1 MYQKSDAVPDETQKK
16 KVLNS
21 MEKTLDEL
29 QSFEKRAFMKWNTN
43 SVNPA
48 LRYRTQEIYLV
59 MHDLSN
65 NEKRSLVQRI
75 AHSLPPAEKAE
86 QSGVSDE
93 KRE

>member
-1 MYQKSDAVPDETQKK
+1 
-16 KVLNS
+16 
-21 MEKTLDEL
+21 
-29 QSFEKRAFMKWNTN
+29 
-43 SVNPA
+43 
-48 LRYRTQEIYLV
+48 

-93 KRE
+93 KREQTKTTLSIMTMQCR

>member
-1 MYQKSDAVPDETQKK
+1 
-16 KVLNS
+16 
-21 MEKTLDEL
+21 
-29 QSFEKRAFMKWNTN
+29 
-43 SVNPA
+43 
-48 LRYRTQEIYLV
+48 

-65 NEKRSLVQRI
+65 NEKRNLVQRI